1 MIQDAVSAE
10 VGQLLNVINRARGK
24 SAAWDLEALERATR
38 AALQRDGAR
47 LLQELLERLVSLLGR
62 LVLHEDLARF
72 QCRLW
77 LRAADCYGN
86 TQVAVSVP
94 NRPCNAENSGF
105 LNPHGRVRPPR
116 MHETVE
122 GCQRRACRRY
132 TCR

>member
-38 AALQRDGAR
+38 AALQRDGPR
-47 LLQELLERLVSLLGR
+47 LLQELLERLVSLLGT

-72 QCRLW
+72 RCRLW

-86 TQVAVSVP
+86 T
-94 NRPCNAENSGF
+94 
-105 LNPHGRVRPPR
+105 
-116 MHETVE
+116 
-122 GCQRRACRRY
+122 
-132 TCR
+132 